1 MIKTISFDE
10 FVAKT
15 TTPQIRAKAAA
26 RTRELLAEMLV
37 AEVRALAGKS
47 QRELAEALGIKQP
60 SVAKMEAAGEMQIS
74 TLRKIINALGGEL
87 EIRAKMPGGDVS
99 IKLPKPK
106 ASTAR
111 KTKSHSKSSS
121 RRKAA

>member
-1 MIKTISFDE
+1 MAESFDE
-10 FVAKT
+10 LANRFM
-15 TTPQIRAKAAA
+15 TPEMRAKAAA

-37 AEVRALAGKS
+37 AEVRALVGKS

-60 SVAKMEAAGEMQIS
+60 SVAKMEAAGDMQIS

-87 EIRAKMPGGDVS
+87 EIRAK
-99 IKLPKPK
+99 LPTGNVAIRLPAPK
-106 ASTAR
+106 KTPSR
-111 KTKSHSKSSS
+111 KA